1 MEQHSKEWYLA
12 RLGKWTGSEV
22 GKLMVSGR
30 SKGDIFGETAKDYI
44 FDKASERLLRDE
56 VINDGAMWMEY
67 YNLTSISSKAMEFGT
82 EQEPY
87 ARKRYAKLTGYDV
100 HEWGFAQHKDIPTF
114 GTSPDGLIIEDGK
127 VTRTLE
133 IKCPIG
139 KTYIKY
145 ASSVTDWQT
154 LKKVNPQYYWQC
166 VSHCSCLGTPVTD
179 FVVFNPFL
187 KPDARLKIVSI
198 EPPKEDFD
206 LLVERVLL
214 AENMCQTIIDG
225 ICQKK
230 SLLIAK

>member
-30 SKGDIFGETAKDYI
+30 SKGDVFGETAKDYI
-44 FDKASERLLRDE
+44 FDKAGERLLREE
-56 VINDGAMWMEY
+56 VLNDGAMWMEY
-67 YNLTSISSKAMEFGT
+67 FNLTSISSKAMEFGT

-100 HEWGFAQHKDIPTF
+100 HEFGFAQHKTIPNF
-114 GTSPDGLIIEDGK
+114 GTSPDGLVVADGK
-127 VTRTLE
+127 VVRTLE

-145 ASSVTDWQT
+145 ASCVTDWQT

-179 FVVFNPFL
+179 FVVFNPFMR
-187 KPDARLKIVSI
+187 PDARLKIVPI
-198 EPPKEDFD
+198 EPPQEDFE
-206 LLVERVLL
+206 LLTERVML
-214 AENMCQTIIDG
+214 AETMCQEIMAT

-230 SLLIAK
+230 S